1 MKLEA
6 LRARVG
12 YSTGGQEYLFI
23 VADVT
28 AGGDTPASIKL
39 NDHARYLLKLH
50 IDQDVALH
58 GVKPTT
64 LMGSSMTN

>member
-6 LRARVG
+6 FRARVG

-28 AGGDTPASIKL
+28 AGCNMPASIKQ
-39 NDHARYLLKLH
+39 NDHPRHFLKLH

-64 LMGSSMTN
+64 QMGFSMTN